1 MTEFTPYAGL
11 LGGAVIGLAAF
22 LLLWING
29 NIAGI
34 SGIVGNLLNTRES
47 NNLWRW
53 SFVLGLIIGPLL
65 AENWDYSLPTDIDL
79 SWPLVLI
86 GGALVGLGSRLGSG
100 CTSGHGICGIGR
112 LSQRSI
118 IATIVFMLVA
128 IVAVFITQHVIGAL
142 V

>member
-128 IVAVFITQHVIGAL
+128 VVAVFITQHVIGAL